1 MLRRASGPDVANQW
15 LEEAWRHGEVVA
27 DREETFLRFAPR
39 EGRLSARVNR
49 WVRRLLRATRLA
61 GRTLGRS

>member
-1 MLRRASGPDVANQW
+1 MLRRASDPDVAIQW
-15 LEEAWRHGEVVA
+15 LDEAWRHGEVVA
-27 DREETFLRFAPR
+27 DREGTVLRFAPR

-49 WVRRLLRATRLA
+49 WVRRQLRATRLA